1 MSADIFFSASK
12 QGPQDPPAAGPQ
24 PQQPG
29 EFPEKQKKNPF
40 HFPDEHLII
49 YFPIPPDLAGSRDLW
64 RQRRPQDLEAGAQP
78 AHGAQEIPGI
88 DLDAHFP
95 E

>member
-1 MSADIFFSASK
+1 MPTTSLFSQVGLDTLFSREMNVAYIFFFSASK

-49 YFPIPPDLAGSRDLW
+49 HFPIPPDLAGSRDL
-64 RQRRPQDLEAGAQP
+64 
-78 AHGAQEIPGI
+78 
-88 DLDAHFP
+88 
-95 E
+95 